1 MKSIVLVV
9 DDSLT
14 RRHFIINHLRKFGF
28 DFVEAKNADEAMDHL
43 AAGNIALIIADSY
56 HADIASL
63 EMMERIRIVPE
74 YQATPVL
81 LIVHP
86 THKEHLS
93 SIMKAGYKDHL
104 TIPFESHDLAKKV
117 ERLIGLGG

>member
-9 DDSLT
+9 DDSLM
-14 RRHFIINHLRKFGF
+14 RRHFIVNHLRTFGF

-43 AAGNIALIIADSY
+43 TAGNIALVIADSY
-56 HADIASL
+56 HADLASL
-63 EMMERIRIVPE
+63 EMMERIRMIPE

-86 THKEHLS
+86 AHTEHLS

-104 TIPFESHDLAKKV
+104 KIPFESHDLAKKV

>member
-9 DDSLT
+9 DDSLM
-14 RRHFIINHLRKFGF
+14 RRHFIVNHLRTFGF

-56 HADIASL
+56 HADLASL

-86 THKEHLS
+86 THKENLS

-104 TIPFESHDLAKKV
+104 KIPFESHDLAKKV